1 MSLIKAWEEA
11 EKSKVENKA
20 QKNLSSIGA
29 WENSKKASVE
39 AELKKIEEQLIK
51 KKAEYAEQMKN
62 KIAQIHKEAEEKRAM
77 TEAKRGEEIL
87 KAEEMAAKYRATGT
101 APTNSLAV
109 AAYILCLKAFTRD
122 SKAAAMAEQT
132 EKAFLKQPKVFLS
145 SKISGKGKRPGKGGN
160 RFVKNIGLGFKTPR
174 EASQGTYIDSKCP
187 FTGTVSIRGRIL
199 AGTCHSAKMQRTI
212 IVRRNYLHFVKKY
225 QRYEK
230 RHSNIPAHV
239 SPCFRVK
246 EGDHVIIGQCRPLSK
261 TVRFNVLKVIP
272 AGASAFSKKAFT
284 GA

>member
-1 MSLIKAWEEA
+1 MEGT
-11 EKSKVENKA
+11 
-20 QKNLSSIGA
+20 NLLYKDSCTLGFYPSR
-29 WENSKKASVE
+29 SFCRRC
-39 AELKKIEEQLIK
+39 LQPCLR
-51 KKAEYAEQMKN
+51 AEQ
-62 KIAQIHKEAEEKRAM
+62 Q
-77 TEAKRGEEIL
+77 
-87 KAEEMAAKYRATGT
+87 
-101 APTNSLAV
+101 
-109 AAYILCLKAFTRD
+109 
-122 SKAAAMAEQT
+122 
-132 EKAFLKQPKVFLS
+132 QPWPNS

-272 AGASAFSKKAFT
+272 AGASAFAKKAFT